1 LLLKVDSLRVTYGN
15 IEVLHGIDF
24 EVTDGVT
31 ALIGPNGAGKSTTLG
46 AISGIL
52 PISNGSIFLDGK
64 DLTRYLA
71 HQRVDEGL
79 SLVPEGRHLFSH
91 MSVEENLLAGAFS
104 KKARE
109 KIPET
114 LSRVYELFPILK
126 EKKGNLA
133 STLSGGQQQMVAV
146 ARGLMSLPRI
156 LMLDEPSLGLA
167 PIIVEQMFDLIGEI
181 AAQGTPILL
190 VEQNLM
196 EALRL
201 AKKAYVLEQGK
212 VIGSGEGPEL
222 ANDPH
227 VKEAYLG
234 L

>member
-1 LLLKVDSLRVTYGN
+1 MLLRVDSLKVSYGN
-15 IEVLHGIDF
+15 IEVLHGIEF

-52 PISNGSIFLDGK
+52 PISGGSIFLDGK
-64 DLTRYLA
+64 DLTRLLA
-71 HQRVDEGL
+71 YQRVDEGL
-79 SLVPEGRHLFSH
+79 SLVPEGRRLFPR

-114 LSRVYELFPILK
+114 LGRVYELFPILK

-133 STLSGGQQQMVAV
+133 STLSGGQQQMVAI

-167 PIIVEQMFDLIGEI
+167 PIIAEQMFDLIGEI
-181 AAQGTPILL
+181 AAHGNPVLL

-201 AKKAYVLEQGK
+201 AKKAYVIEQGK
-212 VIGSGEGPEL
+212 VITSGEGSVL

-227 VKEAYLG
+227 VREAYLG